1 MAKMTVL
8 HSFFQDIGTVQILCA
23 LLLFFLILVSA
34 TWKTS
39 PFRMPPGPF
48 PLPIIGNL
56 HILDLKRLDKSLE
69 KLSKKY
75 GNVFTLS
82 FGTKKSVVILGYEA
96 AHDALVNHAD
106 EFGERSVV
114 PSFQKLTNGKGLISS
129 HGDEW
134 KTMRRFA
141 LSTLRDFGMGKT
153 TIEDRIHKEA
163 EMLIKEIEAHKGQPF
178 YDKWLMNGCTGNV
191 ICSIVLGKRFDY
203 HDPIFVKLIQIVSQ
217 NVKLMGSP
225 AVQLYNMFPFLGFLL
240 GAPNIL
246 FRNMHE
252 QRKFFVEFLKLNRQT
267 VNEND
272 IRSYVDA
279 FMLKQQEEMKKPD
292 NYFDEE
298 NLLVST
304 LNLFGAGLETTS
316 SSLQWAFLM
325 MIKYPEI
332 QKKVQEEV
340 DEVVGDGRLPT
351 LEDRKILPYT
361 DAVIH
366 EVQRFCNIV
375 TLPVGRETTCD
386 THFREYF
393 IPKGTRVL
401 ILLSSVLFD
410 KMQWESPDKF
420 TPSHFLDAQGKFTKK
435 AAFLPF
441 SAGKRVCL
449 GESLAKA
456 ELFLLFTA
464 LIQKFTFYP
473 APGVTSEDLN
483 LEPDFGITS
492 SPKYHLVCAV
502 SRKQKKGP

>member
-1 MAKMTVL
+1 MVVL
-8 HSFFQDIGTVQILCA
+8 YYFFQDIGTLQILCA
-23 LLLFFLILVSA
+23 VLLLFFLIVVSA

-75 GNVFTLS
+75 GNVFTLT
-82 FGTKKSVVILGYEA
+82 FGTTKSMVVLGYEA
-96 AHDALVNHAD
+96 AHDVLVNHAD
-106 EFGERSVV
+106 EFAER
-114 PSFQKLTNGKGLISS
+114 PMLKSFQKVTNGKGLIFS

-178 YDKWLMNGCTGNV
+178 YDRWLMNSCTGNV
-191 ICSIVLGKRFDY
+191 ICSIILGKRFDY

-217 NVKLMGSP
+217 NVKLLGCP
-225 AVQLYNMFPFLGFLL
+225 AVQLYNIFPFLGFLF

-246 FRNMHE
+246 FRNMQE

-272 IRSYVDA
+272 IRSYADA

-304 LNLFGAGLETTS
+304 MNLFSAGLETTS
-316 SSLQWAFLM
+316 STLQWAFLM
-325 MIKYPEI
+325 MIKYPEM
-332 QKKVQEEV
+332 QKKVQEEI
-340 DEVVGDGRLPT
+340 DEVVGNSRLPT
-351 LEDRKILPYT
+351 LEDRKIMPYT

-375 TLPVGRETTCD
+375 TLPLMRETTCD
-386 THFREYF
+386 TNFRGYF
-393 IPKGTRVL
+393 LSKGTRVL
-401 ILLSSVLFD
+401 IPLSSILFD
-410 KMQWESPDKF
+410 KTQWESPEKF
-420 TPSHFLDAQGKFTKK
+420 TPSHFLDAHGKFIKK

-441 SAGKRVCL
+441 SAGRRVCL

-456 ELFLLFTA
+456 ESFLLFTA

-473 APGVTSEDLN
+473 APGVTSEELDLK
-483 LEPDFGITS
+483 PDVGATS
-492 SPKYHLVCAV
+492 TPQYHLMCAV
-502 SRKQKKGP
+502 PRN